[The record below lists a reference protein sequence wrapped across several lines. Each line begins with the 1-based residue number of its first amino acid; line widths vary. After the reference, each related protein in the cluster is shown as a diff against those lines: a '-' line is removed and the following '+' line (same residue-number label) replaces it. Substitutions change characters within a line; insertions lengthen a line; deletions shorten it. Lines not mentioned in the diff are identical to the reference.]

1 MSTISEHALSVNTW
15 IDRDDDDDDRA
26 SEALVR
32 TVVCRLMSAGTRAA
46 EPAGEGSAPAT
57 EQGTGPAW
65 LNPTEEM
72 WSAEEDLAALGAALA
87 TSAGAPCMVTM
98 GDVVNA
104 LCTGRALQEAVAAL
118 RQRVTHAKD
127 PLGHADQSSAEDATC
142 SAVAESSGVTGDVTT
157 SERKRPRPE

>member
-1 MSTISEHALSVNTW
+1 MSTTSDHALSVNTW
-15 IDRDDDDDDRA
+15 IDSDDDDDDRA

-32 TVVCRLMSAGTRAA
+32 TVVCRIMGGARAA
-46 EPAGEGSAPAT
+46 GAGEGSACA
-57 EQGTGPAW
+57 TGPAW

-87 TSAGAPCMVTM
+87 TSAGAQCMVTM

>member
-1 MSTISEHALSVNTW
+1 MSTISDHALSVNTW

-32 TVVCRLMSAGTRAA
+32 TVVCRIMGGARAA
-46 EPAGEGSAPAT
+46 EAGEGSACAT

-72 WSAEEDLAALGAALA
+72 WSAVEDLAALGAALA